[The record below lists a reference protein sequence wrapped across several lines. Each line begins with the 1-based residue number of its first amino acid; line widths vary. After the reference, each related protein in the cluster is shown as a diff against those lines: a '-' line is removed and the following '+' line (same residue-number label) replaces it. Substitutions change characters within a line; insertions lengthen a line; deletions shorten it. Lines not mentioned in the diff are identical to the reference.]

1 MGERDRPAVFFV
13 VQPTVAHYREPL
25 LRHLRESTAIDVDFH
40 GRFANSE
47 TSAADRIHPAS
58 EDVLSEVTPIRFST
72 LGRLWWEHGQVRAV
86 WSGSHDVY
94 VLAGR
99 IYTVSAWVALL
110 AGRLR
115 GRTVLLWGHGWKR
128 AESGLKL
135 RLRRAFYALA
145 SGLLVYGDRAKELGI
160 SYGVPAA
167 KIEVVYN
174 SIYDAERIGGAHTIG
189 GEARRRSE
197 DVSTASSVPAPA
209 PMPAQ
214 DPASAP
220 APGPAPAP
228 ARPGAPED
236 RFTIIYCSRLTAR
249 HRLDLLA
256 DALAEYPAE
265 GPQPFVLIV
274 GEGAERPRLE
284 RKFADNDVDAE
295 FTGACYDDAAL
306 RELYGRADVAASI
319 GGAGLNVIQALGFG
333 VPVIA
338 EADHRDSSPEIEAVV
353 ERETGRYF
361 QAGDAASLRAVLREL
376 IDDPAQV
383 ARLGRRGVEMIGR
396 RYSAQRHASAME
408 QAILR
413 LRRRRRRR

>member
-1 MGERDRPAVFFV
+1 MGENDRPAVFFV

-25 LRHLRESTAIDVDFH
+25 LRHLRDSTAIDVDLH

-58 EDVLSEVTPIRFST
+58 DDVLSEVTPIRFST

-99 IYTVSAWVALL
+99 IYTVSAWMALL
-110 AGRLR
+110 AGKLR

-160 SYGVPAA
+160 SYGVPAE

-174 SIYDAERIGGAHTIG
+174 SIYDAERIGSVQVTGS
-189 GEARRRSE
+189 GESARRE
-197 DVSTASSVPAPA
+197 DAGTASAAPA
-209 PMPAQ
+209 Q
-214 DPASAP
+214 AP
-220 APGPAPAP
+220 SSGPPGPSA
-228 ARPGAPED
+228 E

-256 DALAEYPAE
+256 DALAEYPAD
-265 GPQPFVLIV
+265 GPQPFVLVV

-284 RKFADNDVDAE
+284 RKFAESGVDAQ

-333 VPVIA
+333 VPVVA
-338 EADHRDSSPEIEAVV
+338 ESDHRDSSPEIEAVV
-353 ERETGRYF
+353 EGETGRYF

-376 IDDPAQV
+376 IDTPAQV
-383 ARLGRRGVEMIGR
+383 ARLGRRGVETIER
-396 RYSAQRHASAME
+396 RYSALRHASAME

-413 LRRRRRRR
+413 LRRRRRQ